1 MSGKYHNLI
10 TSIISHIG
18 GIGNVKDLTHCQ
30 TRLRFVLVDNN
41 IDIAKL
47 KSLEGVINVIMSG
60 GQCQVVVGTHVKDVF
75 DAFNGAYPAR
85 SSSSSNISTSK
96 NRKIS
101 LSSVMDFISGT
112 FNPLMPAIS

>member
-60 GQCQVVVGTHVKDVF
+60 GQCQVVVGTHVKDVLMHLMTRTQH
-75 DAFNGAYPAR
+75 AAPAVLIYPHR
-85 SSSSSNISTSK
+85 RIEK
-96 NRKIS
+96 
-101 LSSVMDFISGT
+101 
-112 FNPLMPAIS
+112 